1 MKIIFFLASLSQP
14 RCLKRIKSLYEAGY
28 EVEVY
33 GYSRGFYDINTLPS
47 TIPTHNWGIVD
58 SGNKYV
64 SRFLNNRKKIKQV
77 IERQNRENVLYY
89 AFGFDLAF
97 WLSLYKRKHFIYE
110 SSDLIYTYFRSSI
123 LISFFRNIDK
133 WIIKHSFRTIFT
145 SEGFS
150 LYLFGK
156 QIPSNIIIQPNRVS
170 PYLKNIERRILK
182 KSTDKIVF
190 SYVGAFRYPDTVFR
204 FVRVIGEKYPR
215 HQFFFYGDSR
225 LTYLAKQLS
234 FQYPNIKYFGK
245 FRSPEDLEA
254 IYETIDI
261 VVACYD
267 ANTINERIAEP
278 NKLYESICFCKPIV
292 VSKGTFLSE
301 QVKKLGVGYSINARE
316 DSSICHF
323 IDGLSNHELN
333 SISEKELSI
342 DSSMY
347 IDSIE
352 EIQNALKYY

>member
-150 LYLFGK
+150 LYLLENK
-156 QIPSNIIIQPNRVS
+156 
-170 PYLKNIERRILK
+170 YLLIL
-182 KSTDKIVF
+182 
-190 SYVGAFRYPDTVFR
+190 
-204 FVRVIGEKYPR
+204 
-215 HQFFFYGDSR
+215 
-225 LTYLAKQLS
+225 
-234 FQYPNIKYFGK
+234 
-245 FRSPEDLEA
+245 
-254 IYETIDI
+254 
-261 VVACYD
+261 
-267 ANTINERIAEP
+267 
-278 NKLYESICFCKPIV
+278 
-292 VSKGTFLSE
+292 
-301 QVKKLGVGYSINARE
+301 
-316 DSSICHF
+316 
-323 IDGLSNHELN
+323 
-333 SISEKELSI
+333 
-342 DSSMY
+342 
-347 IDSIE
+347 
-352 EIQNALKYY
+352 